1 MNITKK
7 DIEGMVETINKL
19 SKGKN
24 GVVVQRA
31 NGWNNLYL
39 IDKGEYKNNHTML
52 QHLTAGTRRE
62 IYEALQHMRW
72 SFWYLMNESE

>member
-1 MNITKK
+1 MDAITKEN
-7 DIEGMVETINKL
+7 IEGMVEEINKL
-19 SKGKN
+19 SRSKK

-39 IDKGEYKNNHTML
+39 IDKEEYAQRHTML
-52 QHLTAGTRRE
+52 QHLTAGTKKE

-72 SFWYLMNESE
+72 SFWYLMGE